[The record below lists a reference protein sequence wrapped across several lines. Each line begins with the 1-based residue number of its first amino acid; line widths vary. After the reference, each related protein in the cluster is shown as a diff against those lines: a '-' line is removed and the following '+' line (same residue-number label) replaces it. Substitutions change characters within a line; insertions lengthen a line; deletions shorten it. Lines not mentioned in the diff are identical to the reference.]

1 MGHAFESSV
10 DSTVRLSSPM
20 GMRESV
26 PHYMGVNRRDASASP
41 RAADRV
47 PPHLWFVT
55 SAVFHYLGPSF
66 AVLLFSRVGVLGVA
80 WFRIAS
86 AAAIFAVAT
95 APWRLLRASS
105 RRVLLLL
112 VALGAC
118 LALMNSAFYL
128 AIDRLPLG
136 LVATIE
142 FVGTILVALV
152 GLRTRRN
159 LAALG
164 LAVAGVVLLTEVRW
178 SSDPVE
184 LMWAAINGALFVVYI
199 LLGHR
204 IAREGAAQGV
214 RRLGAAMVIAFVFV
228 MPIGTGEAV
237 AALSDPRLIL
247 AGIGVGICSSVIP
260 YVCDQ
265 LAMAR
270 LSQGSFALLLALLP
284 ATATLIGAVVLG
296 QVPGPRD
303 LAGIGLVM
311 AGIAYHRSTEAPVA
325 SHARRQPCST

>member
-1 MGHAFESSV
+1 MGSGESFS
-10 DSTVRLSSPM
+10 
-20 GMRESV
+20 
-26 PHYMGVNRRDASASP
+26 HYMGVPRRDASASP
-41 RAADRV
+41 TATDRV
-47 PPHLWFVT
+47 PAHVWFVT
-55 SAVFHYLGPSF
+55 SAIFHYLGPSF

-86 AAAIFAVAT
+86 AAARFAVAT
-95 APWRLLRASS
+95 APWRIVRESS
-105 RRVLLLL
+105 RRALVLL

-142 FVGTILVALV
+142 FVGTILVALF

-164 LAVAGVVLLTEVRW
+164 LAVAGVFLLTELRW
-178 SSDPVE
+178 SSDPVG
-184 LMWAAINGALFVVYI
+184 LAWAAVNGALFVVYI

-214 RRLGAAMVIAFVFV
+214 RRLGAAMVVAFAFV
-228 MPIGTGEAV
+228 MPLGFGEAA

-247 AGIGVGICSSVIP
+247 AGVGVGICSSVIP

-270 LSQGSFALLLALLP
+270 LSQSSFALLLALLP
-284 ATATLIGAVVLG
+284 ATATLIGAIVLG

-311 AGIAYHRSTEAPVA
+311 AGIALHRSA
-325 SHARRQPCST
+325 SGPP

>member
-1 MGHAFESSV
+1 
-10 DSTVRLSSPM
+10 M

-26 PHYMGVNRRDASASP
+26 PHYMGVTRRDASASP

-86 AAAIFAVAT
+86 AAALFAVAT

-142 FVGTILVALV
+142 FVGTILVALY

-178 SSDPVE
+178 SSDPVG

-214 RRLGAAMVIAFVFV
+214 RRLGAAMVVAFVFV
-228 MPIGTGEAV
+228 MPIGFGEAV

-303 LAGIGLVM
+303 LAGVGLVM
-311 AGIAYHRSTEAPVA
+311 AGIAYHRSTEAPGTA
-325 SHARRQPCST
+325 SDSRRQPCST

>member
-1 MGHAFESSV
+1 
-10 DSTVRLSSPM
+10 M
-20 GMRESV
+20 GMGESV
-26 PHYMGVNRRDASASP
+26 PHYMGVTRRDASASP
-41 RAADRV
+41 RAAADRV

-86 AAAIFAVAT
+86 AAAMFAVAT
-95 APWRLLRASS
+95 APWRMVRASS

-178 SSDPVE
+178 SSDPVG

-214 RRLGAAMVIAFVFV
+214 RRLGAAMMVAFVFV
-228 MPIGTGEAV
+228 MPIGLGEAV

-311 AGIAYHRSTEAPVA
+311 AGIAYHRSTEAPDTA
-325 SHARRQPCST
+325 SHVRRQPCNT